1 MVDLRCSF
9 LTEQAQKRDWLA
21 INAGQSSISVSP
33 KNIAPKIFREEHKE
47 EGKERRIECGS
58 DRAIYKLFVLSFL
71 CPIGELIVTLGCA

>member
-1 MVDLRCSF
+1 MFF
-9 LTEQAQKRDWLA
+9 LDRTGTKTRLVGDQRGPVLHFRFTE
-21 INAGQSSISVSP
+21 
-33 KNIAPKIFREEHKE
+33 NIAPKIFREEHKE